1 MINNRLFKIIC
12 SLPFILLFLY
22 LIPFLGIILIIFR
35 YYLYRNK
42 RYYNTPILLLI
53 CGLILL
59 IPKAIIIVL
68 ELLKLNSLKI
78 PYLKE
83 IISLSEYEKLL
94 IYSKLLIIVGIVF
107 LIIEF
112 LFRNILTNISNKL
125 SYSVRNYIEKD
136 MQKDYEIRKENDLKM
151 QEKREKA
158 KNTHVVY
165 CPYCGADNMIVG
177 NTGTCKFCRK
187 KIEYK

>member
-22 LIPFLGIILIIFR
+22 LMPFLGIILIIFR

-94 IYSKLLIIVGIVF
+94 SYSKLLIIVGIVF

-136 MQKDYEIRKENDLKM
+136 MQKDYEIWKENDLKM